1 VTEPEGIDLDA
12 LRELDHPRRNFSSW
26 RWFRRNLELTAVDEP
41 CPVDGGADAIKF
53 WRLRLAARMAHT
65 LGPTPEPVP
74 LAVEVLDSVDCGS
87 YRRDHVV
94 YDSEQF
100 MSVPAYLLVPHD
112 RTTPGPAMLAVHG
125 HGPGKDETCRVVEP
139 KDRQNGYG
147 ADLAER
153 GYVVLAPDLRTFG
166 ERAEWNPPD
175 IYACNLQLVQASM
188 LGFMPLALDLWDLAR
203 GLDLLTEHPL
213 VDPWRIGMAGLSFGG
228 TCTLF
233 LAALDERVAA
243 AVVSCYFNAWHDCAP
258 IPWNMCGSQVAPGI
272 VTAFDHADLAAAV
285 APRPLLVESGT
296 EDVIFPVDAARREMA
311 IVRQVYAALDAAA
324 CVEHDVFDGGHRFNG
339 ERAYPF
345 LERFLWS

>member
-1 VTEPEGIDLDA
+1 VTDPGAIDAGA
-12 LRELDHPRRNFSSW
+12 LSELDHPRRNYSSW
-26 RWFRRNLELTAVDEP
+26 RWFRRNLEQAGVDEP
-41 CPVDGGADAIKF
+41 CPFDGDIPTISL
-53 WRLRLAARMAHT
+53 WRAHFEPRLEST
-65 LGPTPEPVP
+65 LGPLPVRVP

-87 YRRDHVV
+87 YRRDHIVF
-94 YDSEQF
+94 DSEQF

-112 RTTPGPAMLAVHG
+112 RTSPGPAMLAVHG
-125 HGPGKDETCRVVEP
+125 HGPGKDETCRVVAP
-139 KDRQNGYG
+139 NDPQNGYG

-203 GLDLLTEHPL
+203 GLDLLCDHPL
-213 VDPWRIGMAGLSFGG
+213 VDRLRVGMAGLSFGG

-233 LAALDERVAA
+233 LAALDQRVAA

-258 IPWNMCGSQVAPGI
+258 IPWNMCGSQVAPAI

-296 EDVIFPVDAARREMA
+296 DDDIFPVDAARREMA
-311 IVRQVYAALDAAA
+311 KVRAVYDTLGASDRL
-324 CVEHDVFDGGHRFNG
+324 EHDVFDGGHRFNG

-345 LERFLWS
+345 LASVL